1 MLDETETKSYKRR
14 YTRLAPKQWAEVE
27 ALWQTGDVTLA
38 ELSERFGASERAL
51 QHHFKKA
58 GITKGEKAAALA
70 AAVKAEILES
80 ELSDEGLLRQRA
92 KDIQERT
99 YRNAV
104 HIQGLIMAQLAVA
117 EKDPTQALRVGSALK
132 ALSLAS
138 NALERL
144 HGVQQR
150 ALGLDR
156 DDVFPKELPT
166 IVFENLTQKDLDA
179 IAAEHAE
186 RFGIGL
192 EVQAETPGTPT
203 KGIVVLTDAEDDGVV
218 EVGAELY
225 DAEGVRLAKRSR

>member
-1 MLDETETKSYKRR
+1 MILKGVLGPMRK
-14 YTRLAPKQWAEVE
+14 YTRLTPTQWAEVE
-27 ALWQTGDVTLA
+27 ALWQTGEVTLA

-58 GITKGEKAAALA
+58 GIAKGETAAALA
-70 AAVKAEILES
+70 AAVKAEILEA

-104 HIQGLIMAQLAVA
+104 RIEGLIMGQLAIA
-117 EKDPTQALRVGSALK
+117 EKDPTQALRVSSALK

-138 NALERL
+138 NSLDRL

-156 DDVFPKELPT
+156 DDVFQKELPR
-166 IVFENLTQKDLDA
+166 IIFDNLTQTELDA

-186 RFGIGL
+186 RFGEGFEVAAGTSGVL
-192 EVQAETPGTPT
+192 EEG
-203 KGIVVLTDAEDDGVV
+203 GINLTGPDDDDVV
-218 EVGAELY
+218 EESAELV
-225 DAEGVRLAKRSR
+225 DAEGVRIARGSR